1 MAKNLLFLLLYILIV
16 FINFLIFLMRN
27 LKSLLKKILNYI
39 ISDKSDCEKMRL
51 KNKSSCFMGAVHDV
65 FSSVNFNVE
74 DDIKKHSDKPDFQN
88 KNKSPIVE
96 IIEVKDPFSSTKEFI
111 AKEKYDST
119 FFNSLEGDLKEF
131 VCDRIST
138 LNYEDEKDIVAIEK
152 WAFSVSDFL
161 SELND
166 LRISNKLS
174 EVQHDTLV
182 APLLE
187 EMNHLKFSIVSLDY
201 YDREFQKVVGVE
213 IKDDLTE
220 IKLKE
225 SVSWGVKQ
233 EERIL
238 KKQEI
243 IIYKPSSKKES

>member
-1 MAKNLLFLLLYILIV
+1 
-16 FINFLIFLMRN
+16 
-27 LKSLLKKILNYI
+27 
-39 ISDKSDCEKMRL
+39 
-51 KNKSSCFMGAVHDV
+51 MGAVHGV

-96 IIEVKDPFSSTKEFI
+96 IIEVKDLFSSTKEFI

-119 FFNSLEGDLKEF
+119 FFNSIEGDLKEF
-131 VCDRIST
+131 ICDRIST
-138 LNYEDEKDIVAIEK
+138 LNYENVKDMVAIEK
-152 WAFSVSDFL
+152 WVFSVSDFL

-166 LRISNKLS
+166 LRSSKKLPES
-174 EVQHDTLV
+174 QYDALV
-182 APLLE
+182 TPLLE
-187 EMNHLKFSIVSLDY
+187 EMNRLNFSIINLDH